1 MSINKNIECEIRG
14 CITKGDFNDIRK
26 VIEED
31 FGEMSESPELV
42 IFFKGNYDLRL
53 MINKNGGILILKET
67 IDEKNHARRETELKF
82 SIDNL
87 FGVINFI
94 TRLGFGD
101 GLFSYCYRFNTNT
114 NAIKQKISIKFDT
127 KIGDLFEI
135 EQVVGEKANFSKIQN
150 DLLKIVTK
158 YGLNAWT
165 QEIYKQII
173 KNAWSDVKSE
183 PLLINNEF
191 HPLIKKVIQELN
203 KTTKASLRRTSIITL
218 MKKKSN
224 DYTILEKK
232 FKRIT
237 KEDLLSWHYGYL
249 DSYQESV
256 SVIIPT
262 YNSYQT
268 LNLTL
273 KSLENQMLHPETKKM
288 LEVIV
293 VDDGSKDE
301 TEQKIKNAQFKLNL
315 KYIRQNNLGRAYARN
330 LGVAISTG
338 KIIVFLDSDII
349 LEKHFLNEHIKR
361 HHYLENI
368 VLVSFKQNISRNAV
382 IKNYFKIKT
391 AIIPD
396 IKNDFR
402 FEKEVK
408 KDWLRMHRHVRNVE
422 MRKVKL
428 LEETDNFKNFGK
440 NLVLGVWDL
449 PSMVITNAISIKRNA
464 FEKIGGYNLQFKG
477 WGMEDT
483 FLGACLIAN
492 DNYIIPCFSTG
503 IFHIEH
509 NFRSGSQKKKI
520 QEFNHNVLVY
530 LDLINKT
537 PGEVFKKN

>member
-1 MSINKNIECEIRG
+1 
-14 CITKGDFNDIRK
+14 
-26 VIEED
+26 
-31 FGEMSESPELV
+31 
-42 IFFKGNYDLRL
+42 
-53 MINKNGGILILKET
+53 
-67 IDEKNHARRETELKF
+67 
-82 SIDNL
+82 
-87 FGVINFI
+87 
-94 TRLGFGD
+94 
-101 GLFSYCYRFNTNT
+101 
-114 NAIKQKISIKFDT
+114 
-127 KIGDLFEI
+127 
-135 EQVVGEKANFSKIQN
+135 
-150 DLLKIVTK
+150 
-158 YGLNAWT
+158 
-165 QEIYKQII
+165 
-173 KNAWSDVKSE
+173 
-183 PLLINNEF
+183 
-191 HPLIKKVIQELN
+191 
-203 KTTKASLRRTSIITL
+203 
-218 MKKKSN
+218 
-224 DYTILEKK
+224 
-232 FKRIT
+232 
-237 KEDLLSWHYGYL
+237 
-249 DSYQESV
+249 
-256 SVIIPT
+256 
-262 YNSYQT
+262 
-268 LNLTL
+268 
-273 KSLENQMLHPETKKM
+273 MLHPETKKM